1 MSSTTTLSSP
11 IEASDKE
18 PLLIATALWNDYKV
32 DILKALKINNY
43 SNPIKE
49 LYRMFSWKKEK
60 IINQR
65 IQSNSYLYSLI
76 EPIYENYTSWAKK
89 RSVRDKEIDKRLT
102 QYFQTHPNINRIM
115 QNKNAYIETGG
126 TIIKSLHHK
135 QEEKNDYNNYIIN
148 SRNKMIDLSII
159 LAEIYTICQNEK

>member
-1 MSSTTTLSSP
+1 MSSTTTLSSS

-18 PLLIATALWNDYKV
+18 PLLITTALWNDYKV
-32 DILKALKINNY
+32 DISKALKINNY

-49 LYRMFSWKKEK
+49 LYRNFSWKKEK

-65 IQSNSYLYSLI
+65 IQSNYDLYSLI

-89 RSVRDKEIDKRLT
+89 RSVRDKEIDERLT
-102 QYFQTHPNINRIM
+102 QYFQTHSDINRIM
-115 QNKNAYIETGG
+115 QNKNAYIETGK

-135 QEEKNDYNNYIIN
+135 QEENNDYDSYIIN
-148 SRNKMIDLSII
+148 SRNRHTDLVII
-159 LAEIYTICQNEK
+159 LSEIYSICQNEK